1 MAQHIAYYRVSTQ
14 KQGRSGL
21 GLEAQREAVLAHTGG
36 RLLGE
41 FVEVESGRNC
51 QRPQL
56 AAALQLARATGAV
69 LIVAKLDRL
78 ARDVAFTAALM
89 NAGVELLALDFPQAN
104 RLTLHIVAAMAEHEA
119 HLISARTRAAL
130 AAAKARGTRLG
141 NPNGAAALRRAGKG
155 NVAAVA
161 AVKAAAEA
169 RVSVLAA
176 MVRDIQRTVTTLS
189 GIAAELQN
197 RGARTARGG
206 QWTATQVSRLLAR
219 LPA

>member
-1 MAQHIAYYRVSTQ
+1 
-14 KQGRSGL
+14 
-21 GLEAQREAVLAHTGG
+21 
-36 RLLGE
+36 
-41 FVEVESGRNC
+41 
-51 QRPQL
+51 
-56 AAALQLARATGAV
+56 
-69 LIVAKLDRL
+69 
-78 ARDVAFTAALM
+78 
-89 NAGVELLALDFPQAN
+89 
-104 RLTLHIVAAMAEHEA
+104 MAEHEA